1 VKLVSRSPAETET
14 VGFRIGRLLAAGM
27 LVKLYGDLGAGKT
40 TMVKGIARAFGIE
53 KDSVISPSFT
63 IITEYTEYKSSPRFF
78 HLDLYR
84 IAGSRDLES
93 TGIWDCIGE
102 NSVMVVEWPEHA
114 EDELPKD
121 ALSVRILH
129 KGLDEREIE
138 IEGIDE
144 KDWYNLQA

>member
-1 VKLVSRSPAETET
+1 VKLISRSPAETET
-14 VGFRIGRLLAAGM
+14 VGFRIGSLLRAGM
-27 LVKLYGDLGAGKT
+27 LVKLYGELGAGKT

-53 KDSVISPSFT
+53 KDDVISPSFT
-63 IITEYTEYKSSPRFF
+63 IITEYKSSPRFY

-102 NSVMVVEWPEHA
+102 NSVTVVEWPEHA

-121 ALSVRILH
+121 ALSVRISH
-129 KGLDEREIE
+129 KNLDERDIE
-138 IEGIDE
+138 IEGMDE
-144 KDWYNLQA
+144 KDWHNLQA

>member
-1 VKLVSRSPAETET
+1 MKLLSRSPAETET
-14 VGFRIGRLLAAGM
+14 VGFRIGRLLRAGS
-27 LVKLYGDLGAGKT
+27 LVKLYGELGTGKT

-53 KDSVISPSFT
+53 KDDVISPSYT
-63 IITEYTEYKSSPRFF
+63 IITEYESSPRFY

-102 NSVMVVEWPEHA
+102 DSVTVVEWPEHA

-121 ALSVRILH
+121 GLSVRISH
-129 KGLDEREIE
+129 KGLDEREIV

-144 KDWYNLQA
+144 KDWHNLQA

>member
-1 VKLVSRSPAETET
+1 MKLLSKSPAETET
-14 VGFRIGRLLAAGM
+14 VGFRLGRLLRAGM
-27 LVKLYGDLGAGKT
+27 MVKLYGELGAGKT

-53 KDSVISPSFT
+53 KDDVISPSFT
-63 IITEYTEYKSSPRFF
+63 IITEYKSSPRFY

-102 NSVMVVEWPEHA
+102 DSIAVVEWPEHA

-121 ALSVRILH
+121 AVSVRLLH
-129 KGLDEREIE
+129 QGIDEREIE
-138 IEGIDE
+138 VEGIDE
-144 KDWYNLQA
+144 KDWHNLQT

>member
-1 VKLVSRSPAETET
+1 MKLLSRSPAETET
-14 VGFRIGRLLAAGM
+14 VGFRIGRLLRAGM
-27 LVKLYGDLGAGKT
+27 LVKLYGELGAGKT
-40 TMVKGIARAFGIE
+40 TMVKGIARTFGIE
-53 KDSVISPSFT
+53 RDLVISPSFT
-63 IITEYTEYKSSPRFF
+63 IITEYESSPRFY

-102 NSVMVVEWPEHA
+102 NSVTVVEWPEHA

-129 KGLDEREIE
+129 KGLNEREIE
-138 IEGIDE
+138 IDGIDE
-144 KDWYNLQA
+144 KDWHNL

>member
-1 VKLVSRSPAETET
+1 MRLLSKNPSETET
-14 VGFRIGRLLAAGM
+14 VGFRLGRLLRAGM
-27 LVKLYGDLGAGKT
+27 MVKLYGELGAGKT
-40 TMVKGIARAFGIE
+40 TMVKGIARAFGID
-53 KDSVISPSFT
+53 KDDVISPSFT
-63 IITEYTEYKSSPRFF
+63 IITEYKSSPRFY

-102 NSVMVVEWPEHA
+102 NSISVVEWPEHA

-121 ALSVRILH
+121 AVSVRLLH
-129 KGLDEREIE
+129 QGIDERRIE

-144 KDWYNLQA
+144 KDWHNLQT

>member
-1 VKLVSRSPAETET
+1 MKLISRSPAETET
-14 VGFRIGRLLAAGM
+14 VGFRIGSLLRAGM
-27 LVKLYGDLGAGKT
+27 LVKLYGELGAGKT

-53 KDSVISPSFT
+53 KDDVISPSFT
-63 IITEYTEYKSSPRFF
+63 IITEYKSSPRFY

-102 NSVMVVEWPEHA
+102 NSVTVVEWPEHA

-121 ALSVRILH
+121 ALSVRISH
-129 KGLDEREIE
+129 KNLDERDIV

-144 KDWYNLQA
+144 KDWHNLQA

>member
-1 VKLVSRSPAETET
+1 VKLLSRSPAETET
-14 VGFRIGRLLAAGM
+14 VGFRLGRLLRAGI
-27 LVKLYGDLGAGKT
+27 LVKLYGELGAGKT

-53 KDSVISPSFT
+53 KDDVISPSFT
-63 IITEYTEYKSSPRFF
+63 IITEYKSLPRFF

-84 IAGSRDLES
+84 ITGSRDLES

-102 NSVMVVEWPEHA
+102 DLVTVVEWPEHA

-129 KGLDEREIE
+129 KGLDEREIG

-144 KDWYNLQA
+144 KDWHNLQA

>member
-1 VKLVSRSPAETET
+1 MKLLSRSPAETEA
-14 VGFRIGRLLAAGM
+14 IGYKLGRSLRAGM
-27 LVKLYGDLGAGKT
+27 MVKLYGELGAGKT
-40 TMVKGIARAFGIE
+40 TMTKGIARAFGINQ
-53 KDSVISPSFT
+53 DDVISPSFT
-63 IITEYTEYKSSPRFF
+63 IITEYRSTPRFY

-102 NSVMVVEWPEHA
+102 DSVTVVEWPEHA

-121 ALSVRILH
+121 AVTVRISH
-129 KGLDEREIE
+129 QDLDERAIE

-144 KDWYNLQA
+144 KDWHNLQA

>member
-1 VKLVSRSPAETET
+1 MKLLSRSPADTET
-14 VGFRIGRLLAAGM
+14 VGFRIGRLLRAGM

-53 KDSVISPSFT
+53 KNDVISPSYT
-63 IITEYTEYKSSPRFF
+63 IITEYESSLRFY

-93 TGIWDCIGE
+93 TGVWDCIGE
-102 NSVMVVEWPEHA
+102 NSVTVVEWPEHA

-129 KGLDEREIE
+129 KGLNEREIE
-138 IEGIDE
+138 IDGIDE
-144 KDWYNLQA
+144 KDWHNL

>member
-1 VKLVSRSPAETET
+1 MKLLSRSPADTEA
-14 VGFRIGRLLAAGM
+14 VGFRLGRLLSAGM
-27 LVKLYGDLGAGKT
+27 MVKLYGDLGAGKT

-53 KDSVISPSFT
+53 KDDVISPSFT
-63 IITEYTEYKSSPRFF
+63 IITEYRSSPRFF

-84 IAGSRDLES
+84 ISGSRDLES
-93 TGIWDCIGE
+93 TGIWDCIGD
-102 NSVMVVEWPEHA
+102 SAVTVVEWPEHA

>member
-1 VKLVSRSPAETET
+1 MKLISRSPAETET
-14 VGFRIGRLLAAGM
+14 VGFRIGSLLRAGM
-27 LVKLYGDLGAGKT
+27 LVKLYGELGAGKT

-53 KDSVISPSFT
+53 KDDVISPSFT
-63 IITEYTEYKSSPRFF
+63 IITEYKSSPRFY

-102 NSVMVVEWPEHA
+102 NSVTVVEWPEHA

-121 ALSVRILH
+121 ALSVRISH
-129 KGLDEREIE
+129 KNLDERDIE
-138 IEGIDE
+138 IEGMDE
-144 KDWYNLQA
+144 KDWHNLQA